1 MHEMA
6 IAGSVLESVLR
17 HAEGRRVTRV
27 QLKVGHLRQVVPSS
41 LEFGW
46 QLVTRGT
53 PADGAVLGIEHVEAR
68 GACRA
73 CGVESRQER
82 FPFRCDD
89 CGGFDVEVVGGDE
102 LLIDWLEVESA
113 ETDDADADDA
123 EVSHAESGGTRTERA
138 VEA

>member
-17 HAEGRRVTRV
+17 HAEGRRVTHV

-46 QLVTRGT
+46 QLITRDT
-53 PADGAVLGIEHVEAR
+53 PADGAVLGIEEVAAV

-73 CGVESRQER
+73 CGAESRQER
-82 FPFRCDD
+82 FPFRCGQ
-89 CGGFDVEVVGGDE
+89 CEGFEVEVVRGDE

-113 ETDDADADDA
+113 EPDDGDDR
-123 EVSHAESGGTRTERA
+123 VSEAESGDTGAERP
-138 VEA
+138 V

>member
-1 MHEMA
+1 MA
-6 IAGSVLESVLR
+6 IAGSVLEGVLR
-17 HAEGRRVTRV
+17 HAEGRRVTHV

-46 QLVTRGT
+46 QLITRDT
-53 PADGAVLGIEHVEAR
+53 PADGAVLGIEEVAAV

-73 CGVESRQER
+73 CGAESRQER
-82 FPFRCDD
+82 FPFRCGQ
-89 CGGFDVEVVGGDE
+89 CGGFEVEVVRGDE

-113 ETDDADADDA
+113 EPDDEDGQQTEPSD
-123 EVSHAESGGTRTERA
+123 AESGDTGAERA